1 MATPQNILD
10 GIRVLDF
17 SQALAGPTTTRLMA
31 EMGAEVIKV
40 ELAPNGEASRALPY
54 LRNGRS
60 GYYIQQNRGKKSIA
74 IDRKDPRSVELVM
87 KVLEKCD
94 VLVENFAPGAI
105 GRLGFGW
112 DVVHKVNPRL
122 IMGSISAFGQTGPL
136 ASLPG
141 YDYIGAAYAGVLSMI
156 GEADGPP
163 YFYMLGI
170 GDVMTGT
177 HLLAAINGALFYRER
192 TGRGQYVEASLLD
205 SYFHC
210 HEVNVQAHTASGGEI
225 KPFRCGAHHYAVS
238 PLGVFKCREGYVI
251 IAVLPNQ
258 WPNFCNALGKPELVN
273 DPRFVD
279 GPARIANRDALN
291 ALIEQALARYPTAI
305 DAAEDWGLQSPR
317 ADSTDPDRR
326 AGGQAS
332 TPGRTRNHTHGA
344 RPGVWQLPGA
354 GHAAALFR
362 GGRVTPICAPPTWAN
377 TTSTCSPST
386 RASARPRC
394 ASSKRKA
401 RWSPSPISER
411 QASVVGA
418 VRSTDRASSG
428 FASQGIDRRNV
439 PDHARTDRRPR
450 AVLRRPRLQHVPR
463 GPRAAGG

>member
-1 MATPQNILD
+1 MTTPKNILD

-105 GRLGFGW
+105 ARLGFGW
-112 DVVHKVNPRL
+112 ETVHKVNPRL

-238 PLGVFKCREGYVI
+238 PLGVFKCKEGYVI

-258 WPNFCNALGKPELVN
+258 WPNFCKALGNPALVD

-291 ALIEQALARYPTAI
+291 VLIEAALAKYSTAI
-305 DAAEDWGLQSPR
+305 EASEDWGF
-317 ADSTDPDRR
+317 
-326 AGGQAS
+326 
-332 TPGRTRNHTHGA
+332 NH
-344 RPGVWQLPGA
+344 
-354 GHAAALFR
+354 
-362 GGRVTPICAPPTWAN
+362 
-377 TTSTCSPST
+377 
-386 RASARPRC
+386 
-394 ASSKRKA
+394 
-401 RWSPSPISER
+401 
-411 QASVVGA
+411 
-418 VRSTDRASSG
+418 
-428 FASQGIDRRNV
+428 
-439 PDHARTDRRPR
+439 
-450 AVLRRPRLQHVPR
+450 HVPVAPILTVEQAVKHPHLVER
-463 GPRAAGG
+463 ETIRTVHDPVFGSYQVPGMPLRFSEGPRHPDLRAAYMGEHNVDVFTQYAGVSAADVRKLEQEGALVAKPDQ

>member
-1 MATPQNILD
+1 MTTPKNILD

-74 IDRKDPRSVELVM
+74 IDRKDPRSLELVM
-87 KVLEKCD
+87 KVVEKCD

-112 DVVHKVNPRL
+112 DAVHKINPRL

-238 PLGVFKCREGYVI
+238 PLGVFKCKEGYVI

-258 WPNFCNALGKPELVN
+258 WANFCKALGNPALVD

-279 GPARIANRDALN
+279 GPARIANREALN
-291 ALIEQALARYPTAI
+291 TLIEVALTKYATAI
-305 DAAEDWGLQSPR
+305 EAAEDWGF
-317 ADSTDPDRR
+317 
-326 AGGQAS
+326 
-332 TPGRTRNHTHGA
+332 NY
-344 RPGVWQLPGA
+344 
-354 GHAAALFR
+354 
-362 GGRVTPICAPPTWAN
+362 
-377 TTSTCSPST
+377 
-386 RASARPRC
+386 
-394 ASSKRKA
+394 
-401 RWSPSPISER
+401 
-411 QASVVGA
+411 
-418 VRSTDRASSG
+418 
-428 FASQGIDRRNV
+428 
-439 PDHARTDRRPR
+439 
-450 AVLRRPRLQHVPR
+450 HVPIAPILTVEQAVKHPHLVER
-463 GPRAAGG
+463 ETIRTVHDPVFGSYQVPGMPLRFSEGPRHPDLRAAYMGEHNVDVFTQYAGVSEADVRKLEQEGALVAKRDV

>member
-1 MATPQNILD
+1 MTTPKNILD

-17 SQALAGPTTTRLMA
+17 TQALAGPTTTRLMA

-74 IDRKDPRSVELVM
+74 IDRKDPRSIELVM

-112 DVVHKVNPRL
+112 DAVHKLNPRL

-192 TGRGQYVEASLLD
+192 TGKGQYVEASLLD

-238 PLGVFKCREGYVI
+238 PLGVFKCKEGYVI

-258 WPNFCNALGKPELVN
+258 WPNFCKALGNPALVD

-279 GPARIANRDALN
+279 GPARIANREALN
-291 ALIEQALARYPTAI
+291 TLIEAALTKYATAI
-305 DAAEDWGLQSPR
+305 EAAEDWGF
-317 ADSTDPDRR
+317 
-326 AGGQAS
+326 
-332 TPGRTRNHTHGA
+332 NY
-344 RPGVWQLPGA
+344 
-354 GHAAALFR
+354 
-362 GGRVTPICAPPTWAN
+362 
-377 TTSTCSPST
+377 
-386 RASARPRC
+386 
-394 ASSKRKA
+394 
-401 RWSPSPISER
+401 
-411 QASVVGA
+411 
-418 VRSTDRASSG
+418 
-428 FASQGIDRRNV
+428 
-439 PDHARTDRRPR
+439 
-450 AVLRRPRLQHVPR
+450 HVPIAPILTVEQAVKHPHLVER
-463 GPRAAGG
+463 ETIRTVHDPVFGSYQVPGMPLRFSEGPRHPDLRAAYMGEHNVDVFTQYAGVSEADVRKLEQEGALVAKRDV

>member
-1 MATPQNILD
+1 MATPKNILD

-74 IDRKDPRSVELVM
+74 IDRKDPRSIELVL

-112 DVVHKVNPRL
+112 GAVSKINPRL

-238 PLGVFKCREGYVI
+238 PLGVFKCKEGYVI

-258 WPNFCNALGKPELVN
+258 WLNFCKALGNPALVD

-291 ALIEQALARYPTAI
+291 VLIEAALSKYATAI
-305 DAAEDWGLQSPR
+305 EAAEDWGF
-317 ADSTDPDRR
+317 
-326 AGGQAS
+326 
-332 TPGRTRNHTHGA
+332 NH
-344 RPGVWQLPGA
+344 
-354 GHAAALFR
+354 
-362 GGRVTPICAPPTWAN
+362 
-377 TTSTCSPST
+377 
-386 RASARPRC
+386 
-394 ASSKRKA
+394 
-401 RWSPSPISER
+401 
-411 QASVVGA
+411 
-418 VRSTDRASSG
+418 
-428 FASQGIDRRNV
+428 
-439 PDHARTDRRPR
+439 
-450 AVLRRPRLQHVPR
+450 HVPIAPILTVEQAVKHPHLVER
-463 GPRAAGG
+463 ETIRTVHDPVFGSYQVPGMPLRFSEGPRHPDLRAAYMGEHNVDVFTQYAGVSEAEVRKLEQEGALVAKRDI

>member
-1 MATPQNILD
+1 MTTPKNILD

-74 IDRKDPRSVELVM
+74 IDRKDPRSIELVL

-105 GRLGFGW
+105 SRLGFGW
-112 DVVHKVNPRL
+112 ETVHKLNPRL

-251 IAVLPNQ
+251 LAVLPNQ
-258 WPNFCNALGKPELVN
+258 WPNFCKALGNAALVD

-279 GPARIANRDALN
+279 GPARIANREPLN
-291 ALIEQALARYPTAI
+291 ALIEVALAKYATAVE
-305 DAAEDWGLQSPR
+305 AAEDWGF
-317 ADSTDPDRR
+317 
-326 AGGQAS
+326 
-332 TPGRTRNHTHGA
+332 NH
-344 RPGVWQLPGA
+344 
-354 GHAAALFR
+354 
-362 GGRVTPICAPPTWAN
+362 
-377 TTSTCSPST
+377 
-386 RASARPRC
+386 
-394 ASSKRKA
+394 
-401 RWSPSPISER
+401 
-411 QASVVGA
+411 
-418 VRSTDRASSG
+418 
-428 FASQGIDRRNV
+428 
-439 PDHARTDRRPR
+439 
-450 AVLRRPRLQHVPR
+450 HVPIAPILTVEQAVKHPHLVER
-463 GPRAAGG
+463 ETIRTVHDSVFGSYQVPGMPLRFSEGPRHPDLRAAYMGEHNVDVFTQYAGVSEAQVRKLEQEGALVAKRDL

>member
-1 MATPQNILD
+1 MTTSKNILD

-74 IDRKDPRSVELVM
+74 IDRKDPRSIDLVM

-112 DVVHKVNPRL
+112 EAVHKINPRL

-192 TGRGQYVEASLLD
+192 TGKGQYVEASLLD

-238 PLGVFKCREGYVI
+238 PLGVFKCKEGYVI
-251 IAVLPNQ
+251 IAVLANQ
-258 WPNFCNALGKPELVN
+258 WPNFCKALGNPALVD
-273 DPRFVD
+273 DPRFID
-279 GPARIANRDALN
+279 GPARIVNREALN
-291 ALIEQALARYPTAI
+291 TLIEAALTKYATAI
-305 DAAEDWGLQSPR
+305 EAAEDWGF
-317 ADSTDPDRR
+317 
-326 AGGQAS
+326 
-332 TPGRTRNHTHGA
+332 NH
-344 RPGVWQLPGA
+344 
-354 GHAAALFR
+354 
-362 GGRVTPICAPPTWAN
+362 
-377 TTSTCSPST
+377 
-386 RASARPRC
+386 
-394 ASSKRKA
+394 
-401 RWSPSPISER
+401 
-411 QASVVGA
+411 
-418 VRSTDRASSG
+418 
-428 FASQGIDRRNV
+428 
-439 PDHARTDRRPR
+439 
-450 AVLRRPRLQHVPR
+450 HVPIAPILTVEQAVKHPHLVER
-463 GPRAAGG
+463 ETIRTVHDPVFGSYQVPGMPLRFSEGPRHPDLRAAYMGEHNVDVFTQYAGVSEAEVRKLEQEGALVAKRDL

>member
-1 MATPQNILD
+1 MTTPTNILD

-60 GYYIQQNRGKKSIA
+60 GYYIQQNRGKKSIG
-74 IDRKDPRSVELVM
+74 IDRKDPRSIELVH

-112 DVVHKVNPRL
+112 EVVHKLNPRL

-136 ASLPG
+136 SSLPG

-156 GEADGPP
+156 GEPDGPP

-177 HLLAAINGALFYRER
+177 HLLAAINGALFYREK
-192 TGRGQYVEASLLD
+192 TGKGQFVEASLLD

-225 KPFRCGAHHYAVS
+225 KPHRSGAHHYAVS
-238 PLGVFKCREGYVI
+238 PLGVFKCKEGYVVM
-251 IAVLPNQ
+251 AVLQNQ
-258 WPNFCNALGKPELVN
+258 WTNFCKALGKPELVD
-273 DPRFVD
+273 DPRFRD
-279 GPARIANRDALN
+279 NATRIEHRAVLN
-291 ALIEQALARYPTAI
+291 ALIEENLAKYPTAI
-305 DAAEDWGLQSPR
+305 EAAEDWGF
-317 ADSTDPDRR
+317 
-326 AGGQAS
+326 
-332 TPGRTRNHTHGA
+332 NH
-344 RPGVWQLPGA
+344 
-354 GHAAALFR
+354 
-362 GGRVTPICAPPTWAN
+362 
-377 TTSTCSPST
+377 
-386 RASARPRC
+386 
-394 ASSKRKA
+394 
-401 RWSPSPISER
+401 
-411 QASVVGA
+411 
-418 VRSTDRASSG
+418 
-428 FASQGIDRRNV
+428 
-439 PDHARTDRRPR
+439 
-450 AVLRRPRLQHVPR
+450 HVPIAPILSVEQAVKHPHLIER
-463 GPRAAGG
+463 ETIRTVHDPV

>member
-1 MATPQNILD
+1 MTTPKNILD

-74 IDRKDPRSVELVM
+74 IDRKDPRSIELLL

-112 DVVHKVNPRL
+112 DAVHKINPRL

-238 PLGVFKCREGYVI
+238 PLGVFKCKEGYVI

-258 WPNFCNALGKPELVN
+258 WPNFCKALGNPALVD

-279 GPARIANRDALN
+279 GPARIANREALN
-291 ALIEQALARYPTAI
+291 MLIEAALSKYATAI
-305 DAAEDWGLQSPR
+305 EAAEDWGF
-317 ADSTDPDRR
+317 
-326 AGGQAS
+326 
-332 TPGRTRNHTHGA
+332 NH
-344 RPGVWQLPGA
+344 
-354 GHAAALFR
+354 
-362 GGRVTPICAPPTWAN
+362 
-377 TTSTCSPST
+377 
-386 RASARPRC
+386 
-394 ASSKRKA
+394 
-401 RWSPSPISER
+401 
-411 QASVVGA
+411 
-418 VRSTDRASSG
+418 
-428 FASQGIDRRNV
+428 
-439 PDHARTDRRPR
+439 
-450 AVLRRPRLQHVPR
+450 HVPVAPILTVEQAVKHPHLVER
-463 GPRAAGG
+463 ETIRTVHDPVFGSYQVPGMPLRFSEGPRHPDLRAAYMGEHNVDVFTQYAGVSAEEVRKLEQEGALVTKRDL

>member
-1 MATPQNILD
+1 MTTPKNILD

-74 IDRKDPRSVELVM
+74 IDRKDPRSIELVL

-105 GRLGFGW
+105 SRLGFGW
-112 DVVHKVNPRL
+112 EAVHKINPRL

-238 PLGVFKCREGYVI
+238 PLGVFKCKEGYVI

-258 WPNFCNALGKPELVN
+258 WPNFCKALGNAALVD

-279 GPARIANRDALN
+279 GPARIANRAPLN
-291 ALIEQALARYPTAI
+291 ALIETALSKYATAI
-305 DAAEDWGLQSPR
+305 EAAEDWGFNHHIPIAPILTVEQAVKHPHLVER
-317 ADSTDPDRR
+317 ETIRTVHDPVF
-326 AGGQAS
+326 GSYQV
-332 TPGRTRNHTHGA
+332 PGMPLR
-344 RPGVWQLPGA
+344 
-354 GHAAALFR
+354 F
-362 GGRVTPICAPPTWAN
+362 
-377 TTSTCSPST
+377 
-386 RASARPRC
+386 
-394 ASSKRKA
+394 
-401 RWSPSPISER
+401 SE
-411 QASVVGA
+411 
-418 VRSTDRASSG
+418 
-428 FASQGIDRRNV
+428 
-439 PDHARTDRRPR
+439 
-450 AVLRRPRLQHVPR
+450 
-463 GPRAAGG
+463 GPRHPDLRAAYMGEHNVDVFTQYAGVSEADVRKLEEEGALVAKRDL

>member
-1 MATPQNILD
+1 MATPNNILD

-238 PLGVFKCREGYVI
+238 PLGVFKCKEGYVI

-258 WPNFCNALGKPELVN
+258 WPNFCKALGRPEIVD
-273 DPRFVD
+273 DPRFID

-305 DAAEDWGLQSPR
+305 DAAEDWGFNHHVPIAPILTVEQAVKHPHLVERETIRTVHDPVFGSYQVPGMPLRFSEAPR
-317 ADSTDPDRR
+317 HPD
-326 AGGQAS
+326 
-332 TPGRTRNHTHGA
+332 
-344 RPGVWQLPGA
+344 L
-354 GHAAALFR
+354 HAAYMGEHNADVFTRYAGVSEAEVRKLEKEGAL
-362 GGRVTPICAPPTWAN
+362 VA
-377 TTSTCSPST
+377 
-386 RASARPRC
+386 
-394 ASSKRKA
+394 K
-401 RWSPSPISER
+401 
-411 QASVVGA
+411 
-418 VRSTDRASSG
+418 
-428 FASQGIDRRNV
+428 
-439 PDHARTDRRPR
+439 PD
-450 AVLRRPRLQHVPR
+450 L
-463 GPRAAGG
+463 

>member
-1 MATPQNILD
+1 MAALKNILD

-60 GYYIQQNRGKKSIA
+60 GYYIQQNRGKKSVGV
-74 IDRKDPRSVELVM
+74 DRKDPRSIELLH

-112 DVVHKVNPRL
+112 ETVHKINPRL

-136 ASLPG
+136 SSLPG

-192 TGRGQYVEASLLD
+192 TGKGQYVEASLLD

-238 PLGVFKCREGYVI
+238 PLGVFKCREGYVVL
-251 IAVLPNQ
+251 AVLPNQ
-258 WPNFCNALGKPELVN
+258 WPNFCKALGKPELIE
-273 DPRFVD
+273 DPRFID
-279 GPARIANRDALN
+279 GPARIANREPLN
-291 ALIEQALARYPTAI
+291 KFIEENLAKYANAVE
-305 DAAEDWGLQSPR
+305 AAEDWGF
-317 ADSTDPDRR
+317 
-326 AGGQAS
+326 
-332 TPGRTRNHTHGA
+332 NH
-344 RPGVWQLPGA
+344 
-354 GHAAALFR
+354 
-362 GGRVTPICAPPTWAN
+362 
-377 TTSTCSPST
+377 
-386 RASARPRC
+386 
-394 ASSKRKA
+394 
-401 RWSPSPISER
+401 
-411 QASVVGA
+411 
-418 VRSTDRASSG
+418 
-428 FASQGIDRRNV
+428 
-439 PDHARTDRRPR
+439 
-450 AVLRRPRLQHVPR
+450 HVPIAPILTVEQAVKHPHLVER
-463 GPRAAGG
+463 ETIRTVHDPVFGSYQVPGMPLRFSEGPRHPDLRAAYMGEHNVEVFTQYAGISAAQVQQLEKEGALVAKPDL

>member
-1 MATPQNILD
+1 MATPKNILD

-74 IDRKDPRSVELVM
+74 IDRKDPRSIELVL

-105 GRLGFGW
+105 ARLGFGW
-112 DVVHKVNPRL
+112 DAVSKINPRL

-210 HEVNVQAHTASGGEI
+210 HEVNVQAHTASNGEI

-238 PLGVFKCREGYVI
+238 PLGVFKCKEGYVI

-258 WPNFCNALGKPELVN
+258 WLNFCKALGNPALVD

-291 ALIEQALARYPTAI
+291 VLIEAALSKYATAI
-305 DAAEDWGLQSPR
+305 EAAEDWGF
-317 ADSTDPDRR
+317 
-326 AGGQAS
+326 
-332 TPGRTRNHTHGA
+332 NH
-344 RPGVWQLPGA
+344 
-354 GHAAALFR
+354 
-362 GGRVTPICAPPTWAN
+362 
-377 TTSTCSPST
+377 
-386 RASARPRC
+386 
-394 ASSKRKA
+394 
-401 RWSPSPISER
+401 
-411 QASVVGA
+411 
-418 VRSTDRASSG
+418 
-428 FASQGIDRRNV
+428 
-439 PDHARTDRRPR
+439 
-450 AVLRRPRLQHVPR
+450 HVPIAPILTVEQAVKHPHLVER
-463 GPRAAGG
+463 ETIRTVHDPVFGSYQVPGMPLRFSEGPRHPDLRAAYMGEHNVDVFTQYAGVSEAEVRKLEQQGALVAKRDI

>member
-1 MATPQNILD
+1 MATPKNILD

-74 IDRKDPRSVELVM
+74 IDRKDPRSLELVM

-112 DVVHKVNPRL
+112 EAVHKINPRL

-192 TGRGQYVEASLLD
+192 TGKGQYVEASLLD

-238 PLGVFKCREGYVI
+238 PLGVFKCNEGYVI
-251 IAVLPNQ
+251 IAVLANQ
-258 WPNFCNALGKPELVN
+258 WPNFCKALGKPELVD

-291 ALIEQALARYPTAI
+291 VLIEAALTKYATAI
-305 DAAEDWGLQSPR
+305 EAAEDWGF
-317 ADSTDPDRR
+317 
-326 AGGQAS
+326 
-332 TPGRTRNHTHGA
+332 NH
-344 RPGVWQLPGA
+344 
-354 GHAAALFR
+354 
-362 GGRVTPICAPPTWAN
+362 
-377 TTSTCSPST
+377 
-386 RASARPRC
+386 
-394 ASSKRKA
+394 
-401 RWSPSPISER
+401 
-411 QASVVGA
+411 
-418 VRSTDRASSG
+418 
-428 FASQGIDRRNV
+428 
-439 PDHARTDRRPR
+439 
-450 AVLRRPRLQHVPR
+450 HVPIAPILTVEQAVKHPHLVER
-463 GPRAAGG
+463 ETIRTVHDPVFGSYQVPGMPLRFSEGPRHPDLRAAYMGEHNVDVFTQYAGVSEAQVRKLEQEGALVTKRDL

>member
-1 MATPQNILD
+1 MTTPKNILD

-74 IDRKDPRSVELVM
+74 IDRKDPRSIELLL

-112 DVVHKVNPRL
+112 DAVHKINPRL

-238 PLGVFKCREGYVI
+238 PLGVFKCKEGYVI

-258 WPNFCNALGKPELVN
+258 WPNFCKALGNPALVD

-279 GPARIANRDALN
+279 GPARIANREALN
-291 ALIEQALARYPTAI
+291 TLIEAALSKYATAI
-305 DAAEDWGLQSPR
+305 EAAEDWGF
-317 ADSTDPDRR
+317 
-326 AGGQAS
+326 
-332 TPGRTRNHTHGA
+332 NH
-344 RPGVWQLPGA
+344 
-354 GHAAALFR
+354 
-362 GGRVTPICAPPTWAN
+362 
-377 TTSTCSPST
+377 
-386 RASARPRC
+386 
-394 ASSKRKA
+394 
-401 RWSPSPISER
+401 
-411 QASVVGA
+411 
-418 VRSTDRASSG
+418 
-428 FASQGIDRRNV
+428 
-439 PDHARTDRRPR
+439 
-450 AVLRRPRLQHVPR
+450 HVPVAPILTVEQAVKHPHLVER
-463 GPRAAGG
+463 ETIRTVHDPVFGSYQVPGMPLRFSEGPRHPDLRAAYMGEHNVDVFTQYAGVSAEEVRKLEQEGALVTKRDL

>member
-1 MATPQNILD
+1 MATPKNILD

-74 IDRKDPRSVELVM
+74 IDRKDPRSIELVL

-112 DVVHKVNPRL
+112 DAVSKINPRL

-238 PLGVFKCREGYVI
+238 PLGVFKCKEGYVI

-258 WPNFCNALGKPELVN
+258 WLNFCKALGSPELVD

-291 ALIEQALARYPTAI
+291 VLIEAALSKYATAI
-305 DAAEDWGLQSPR
+305 EAAEDWGF
-317 ADSTDPDRR
+317 
-326 AGGQAS
+326 
-332 TPGRTRNHTHGA
+332 NH
-344 RPGVWQLPGA
+344 
-354 GHAAALFR
+354 
-362 GGRVTPICAPPTWAN
+362 
-377 TTSTCSPST
+377 
-386 RASARPRC
+386 
-394 ASSKRKA
+394 
-401 RWSPSPISER
+401 
-411 QASVVGA
+411 
-418 VRSTDRASSG
+418 
-428 FASQGIDRRNV
+428 
-439 PDHARTDRRPR
+439 
-450 AVLRRPRLQHVPR
+450 HVPIAPILTVEQAVKHPHLVER
-463 GPRAAGG
+463 ETIRTVHDPVFGSYQVPGMPLRFSAAPRHPDLRAAYMGEHNVDVFTQYAGVSEAEVRKLEQQGALVAKRDI

>member
-1 MATPQNILD
+1 MTTPKNILD

-74 IDRKDPRSVELVM
+74 IDRKDPRSIELVM

-112 DVVHKVNPRL
+112 DAVHKLNPRL

-192 TGRGQYVEASLLD
+192 TGKGQYVEASLLD

-238 PLGVFKCREGYVI
+238 PLGVFKCKEGYVI

-258 WPNFCNALGKPELVN
+258 WANFCKALGNPALVD

-279 GPARIANRDALN
+279 GPARIANREALN
-291 ALIEQALARYPTAI
+291 TLIEAALTKYATAI
-305 DAAEDWGLQSPR
+305 EAAEDWGF
-317 ADSTDPDRR
+317 
-326 AGGQAS
+326 
-332 TPGRTRNHTHGA
+332 NY
-344 RPGVWQLPGA
+344 
-354 GHAAALFR
+354 
-362 GGRVTPICAPPTWAN
+362 
-377 TTSTCSPST
+377 
-386 RASARPRC
+386 
-394 ASSKRKA
+394 
-401 RWSPSPISER
+401 
-411 QASVVGA
+411 
-418 VRSTDRASSG
+418 
-428 FASQGIDRRNV
+428 
-439 PDHARTDRRPR
+439 
-450 AVLRRPRLQHVPR
+450 HVPIAPILTVEQAVKHPHLVER
-463 GPRAAGG
+463 ETIRTVHDPVFGSYQVPGMPLRFSEGPRHPDLRAAYMGEHNVDVFTQYAGVSEADVRKLEQEGALVAKRDV

>member
-1 MATPQNILD
+1 MAEMKNILD

-60 GYYIQQNRGKKSIA
+60 GYYIQQNRGKKSIG
-74 IDRKDPRSVELVM
+74 IDRKDPRSVELLY

-94 VLVENFAPGAI
+94 VLVENFAPGAVA
-105 GRLGFGW
+105 RLGFGW
-112 DVVHKVNPRL
+112 EKVHQINPRL

-136 ASLPG
+136 SSLPG

-177 HLLAAINGALFYRER
+177 HLLAAINGALFYREK

-225 KPFRCGAHHYAVS
+225 KPFRCGQHHYAVS
-238 PLGVFKCREGYVI
+238 PLGIYKCREGYVI

-258 WPNFCNALGKPELVN
+258 WQNFCNAIGRPEIAT
-273 DPRFVD
+273 DPRFAD
-279 GPARIANRDALN
+279 GPSRIANRDQLNVMVETALAKFPTAIEAAEN
-291 ALIEQALARYPTAI
+291 WGFEHHVPIAPILTIEQACKHPHLVERETIRTVKDPVFGDYQVPGMPLRFS
-305 DAAEDWGLQSPR
+305 ESPR
-317 ADSTDPDRR
+317 HPD
-326 AGGQAS
+326 
-332 TPGRTRNHTHGA
+332 
-344 RPGVWQLPGA
+344 L
-354 GHAAALFR
+354 
-362 GGRVTPICAPPTWAN
+362 
-377 TTSTCSPST
+377 
-386 RASARPRC
+386 
-394 ASSKRKA
+394 
-401 RWSPSPISER
+401 
-411 QASVVGA
+411 
-418 VRSTDRASSG
+418 
-428 FASQGIDRRNV
+428 
-439 PDHARTDRRPR
+439 
-450 AVLRRPRLQHVPR
+450 
-463 GPRAAGG
+463 RAAYLGEHNVEVFSKYAGVSEAEVRKLEQEGALIAKPDL

>member
-1 MATPQNILD
+1 MTTPTNILD

-60 GYYIQQNRGKKSIA
+60 GYYIQQNRGKKSIG
-74 IDRKDPRSVELVM
+74 IDRKDPRSIELVH

-112 DVVHKVNPRL
+112 DVVHKLNPRL

-136 ASLPG
+136 SSLPG

-156 GEADGPP
+156 GEPDGPP

-177 HLLAAINGALFYRER
+177 HLLAAINGALFYREK
-192 TGRGQYVEASLLD
+192 TGKGQYVEASLLD

-225 KPFRCGAHHYAVS
+225 KPHRSGAHHYAVS
-238 PLGVFKCREGYVI
+238 PLGIFKCKEGYVVM
-251 IAVLPNQ
+251 AVLQNQ
-258 WPNFCNALGKPELVN
+258 WPNFCQALGKPELVS
-273 DPRFVD
+273 DPRFRD
-279 GPARIANRDALN
+279 NATRIEHRSVLN
-291 ALIEQALARYPTAI
+291 ALIEENLAKYPTAI
-305 DAAEDWGLQSPR
+305 EAAEDWGFNHHVPIAPILSVEQAVKHPHLIERETIRTVHDPVFGSYQVPGMPLRFSEAPR
-317 ADSTDPDRR
+317 HPE
-326 AGGQAS
+326 
-332 TPGRTRNHTHGA
+332 
-344 RPGVWQLPGA
+344 L
-354 GHAAALFR
+354 HAAYMGQHNVEVFTQYA
-362 GGRVTPICAPPTWAN
+362 GI
-377 TTSTCSPST
+377 ST
-386 RASARPRC
+386 AEV
-394 ASSKRKA
+394 RKLEQEGVLVA
-401 RWSPSPISER
+401 K
-411 QASVVGA
+411 
-418 VRSTDRASSG
+418 
-428 FASQGIDRRNV
+428 
-439 PDHARTDRRPR
+439 PDI
-450 AVLRRPRLQHVPR
+450 
-463 GPRAAGG
+463 

>member
-1 MATPQNILD
+1 MATPKNILD

-74 IDRKDPRSVELVM
+74 IDRKDPRSIELVL

-105 GRLGFGW
+105 SRLGFGW
-112 DVVHKVNPRL
+112 DAVSKINPRL

-238 PLGVFKCREGYVI
+238 PLGVFKCKEGYVI

-258 WPNFCNALGKPELVN
+258 WSNFCKALGNPELVN

-291 ALIEQALARYPTAI
+291 VLIEAALTKYATAI
-305 DAAEDWGLQSPR
+305 EAAEDWGF
-317 ADSTDPDRR
+317 
-326 AGGQAS
+326 
-332 TPGRTRNHTHGA
+332 NH
-344 RPGVWQLPGA
+344 
-354 GHAAALFR
+354 
-362 GGRVTPICAPPTWAN
+362 
-377 TTSTCSPST
+377 
-386 RASARPRC
+386 
-394 ASSKRKA
+394 
-401 RWSPSPISER
+401 
-411 QASVVGA
+411 
-418 VRSTDRASSG
+418 
-428 FASQGIDRRNV
+428 
-439 PDHARTDRRPR
+439 
-450 AVLRRPRLQHVPR
+450 HVPIAPILTVEQAVKHPHLVER
-463 GPRAAGG
+463 ETIRTVHDPVFGSYQVPGMPLRFSEGPRHPDLRAAYMGEHNVDVFTQYAGLSEADVRKLEQEGALVAKRDI

>member
-1 MATPQNILD
+1 MATPKNILD

-74 IDRKDPRSVELVM
+74 IDRKDPRSIELVL

-105 GRLGFGW
+105 ARLGFGW
-112 DVVHKVNPRL
+112 DAVSKINPRL

-210 HEVNVQAHTASGGEI
+210 HEVNVQAHTASNGEI

-238 PLGVFKCREGYVI
+238 PLGVFKCKEGYVI

-258 WPNFCNALGKPELVN
+258 WLNFCKALGNPALVD

-291 ALIEQALARYPTAI
+291 VLIEAALSKYATAI
-305 DAAEDWGLQSPR
+305 EAAEDWGF
-317 ADSTDPDRR
+317 
-326 AGGQAS
+326 
-332 TPGRTRNHTHGA
+332 NH
-344 RPGVWQLPGA
+344 
-354 GHAAALFR
+354 
-362 GGRVTPICAPPTWAN
+362 
-377 TTSTCSPST
+377 
-386 RASARPRC
+386 
-394 ASSKRKA
+394 
-401 RWSPSPISER
+401 
-411 QASVVGA
+411 
-418 VRSTDRASSG
+418 
-428 FASQGIDRRNV
+428 
-439 PDHARTDRRPR
+439 
-450 AVLRRPRLQHVPR
+450 HVPIAPILTVEQAVKHPHLVER
-463 GPRAAGG
+463 ETIRTVHDPVFGSYQVPGMPLRFSEGPRHPDLRAAYMGEHNVDVFTQYAGVSEAEVRELEQQGALVAKRDI